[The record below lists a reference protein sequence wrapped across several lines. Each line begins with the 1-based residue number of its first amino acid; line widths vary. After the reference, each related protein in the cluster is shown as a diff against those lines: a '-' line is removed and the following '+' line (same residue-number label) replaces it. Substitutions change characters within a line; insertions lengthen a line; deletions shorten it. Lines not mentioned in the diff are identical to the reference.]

1 MSPCQETDRSD
12 VKGNS
17 TVAFTNSVGRG
28 LGYVLGMT
36 DRSESGSCLPWRR
49 LFSGPRTRIL
59 QVVTI
64 VLAALLVLVTYQ
76 KRQLRIEV
84 VALRD
89 TVWRYVELPH
99 VGMVV
104 PPFGGVTLAGDSV
117 IVGHL
122 RHGARQVLFVFNTR
136 CGNCLVTLPA
146 WQRMAEALEPHADSV
161 HVYGLSLDPVPETRA
176 YMEEHGLTF
185 PVVPFLDERMQELY
199 RIRGVPI
206 TLVTDDVGAV
216 EYAYIGSIFGEAE
229 VAVTDS
235 VASAAL
241 K

>member
-1 MSPCQETDRSD
+1 M
-12 VKGNS
+12 
-17 TVAFTNSVGRG
+17 
-28 LGYVLGMT
+28 LGT
-36 DRSESGSCLPWRR
+36 THRSESGACLPWRR
-49 LFSGPRTRIL
+49 LLSGARTRIL

-64 VLAALLVLVTYQ
+64 VLAVLLVLVTYQ

-89 TVWRYVELPH
+89 TVWRYVDLPH

-104 PPFGGVTLAGDSV
+104 PPFGGVTLTGDSV
-117 IVGHL
+117 TVGHL

-146 WQRMAEALEPHADSV
+146 WQRMAKALEPHADSV
-161 HVYGLSLDPVPETRA
+161 EVYGLSLDPVPETRA
-176 YMEEHGLTF
+176 YIDEHGLTF
-185 PVVPFLDERMQELY
+185 PVVPFLNDRMQELY

-206 TLVTDDVGAV
+206 TLVADDLGAV
-216 EYAYIGSIFGEAE
+216 EYAHIGSIFGDAE
-229 VAVTDS
+229 GPATDS
-235 VASAAL
+235 VLSAAL